1 VFVSYRRAD
10 EPFAAGLLSSLLSEG
25 VGQHE
30 VFLDTRYLRQR
41 GNFGPQLLDAV
52 RNSLMV
58 LAVVGPAWDS
68 EVNLGRLRR
77 PGDWVRQEL
86 LTAKEHRIP
95 IVPVLV
101 DRAFPPAV
109 FAKLGLEPETG
120 LRLDPDR
127 YWAFQPELLSW
138 LSSRPESPPLRWGGN
153 QNRTKMIEEA
163 VLAMLIHVLPVA
175 QRRMRNDR

>member
-1 VFVSYRRAD
+1 MVGTTVAFISGAALGHAGGVHTPRVFVSYRRAD

-52 RNSLMV
+52 RDSVMV
-58 LAVVGPAWDS
+58 LAVVGPACDS

-77 PGDWVRQEL
+77 PEDWVRQEL

-101 DRAFPPAV
+101 DGRS
-109 FAKLGLEPETG
+109 
-120 LRLDPDR
+120 RR
-127 YWAFQPELLSW
+127 R
-138 LSSRPESPPLRWGGN
+138 SSRS
-153 QNRTKMIEEA
+153 
-163 VLAMLIHVLPVA
+163 
-175 QRRMRNDR
+175 